1 VSRPLL
7 ELQDLRVEFATP
19 CGTSRAVRGVDLRL
33 RRGEIH
39 GLVGESGCG
48 KSLTAR
54 AVLRLLPGSASLAGR
69 ILLDGEDILGLSDQ
83 ELSRVRG
90 RRVAMVFQ
98 NPMEALN
105 PVFTLGQQLAAVLRH
120 HGVAQGRGI
129 RERAVE
135 LLADVGL
142 PEPRAMLSRYPH
154 QLSGGMQQR
163 AMIAVALAP
172 QPELIIADE
181 PTTALD
187 VTIQAQILDL
197 LKSLRD
203 TRGISVLLI
212 SHDMGVVAET
222 CDRVAILYAGRV
234 VEEGLVRDVF
244 HRPAHP
250 YTQGLLAALPGRAD
264 GGTEL
269 PVIPGSVPSGLAVIA
284 GCSFAPRCPEALPAC
299 GLATPEPISLD
310 ASHDVACIL
319 YPNGGRT

>member
-19 CGTSRAVRGVDLRL
+19 FGTSRAVRGVDLRL
-33 RRGEIH
+33 WRGEIH

-69 ILLDGEDILGLSDQ
+69 ILLDGEDILGLPEQ
-83 ELSRVRG
+83 ALSRVRG

-120 HGVAQGRGI
+120 HGVVQGRGI

-163 AMIAVALAP
+163 AMIALALAP

-203 TRGISVLLI
+203 ARGIGVLLI
-212 SHDMGVVAET
+212 THDMGVVAKPATEWPSST
-222 CDRVAILYAGRV
+222 LDEWWRRARFAISSTAPLIRIPGGCSR
-234 VEEGLVRDVF
+234 LCR
-244 HRPAHP
+244 
-250 YTQGLLAALPGRAD
+250 AAPPGKASWPSFPGRCRAAW
-264 GGTEL
+264 
-269 PVIPGSVPSGLAVIA
+269 P
-284 GCSFAPRCPEALPAC
+284 
-299 GLATPEPISLD
+299 
-310 ASHDVACIL
+310 
-319 YPNGGRT
+319 